1 VPGFYC
7 LHTQGHNKYCRENAN
22 RYLDDFS
29 LLCYNNLGKTKFY
42 ISQMIKDPLTQSIQ
56 DYLKHIFELNEAGT
70 PASTNDLAAR
80 LGVRPASVTGM
91 MQKLASTEP
100 PLVDYQ
106 KHQGVTLT
114 PEGERAALE
123 VLRHHRLLESWLVHS
138 LGYSWDEVHEE
149 ACRLEHV
156 ISEDFEAR
164 MAAALGNPS
173 RDPHGDPIPS
183 AELVIPDDDACPLS
197 SLRPTQ
203 QAIILRVT
211 DEDPAL
217 LRYLGERGLIPGAR
231 FEISSYSSFDN
242 NLTIT
247 IDSQPPI
254 VLGLAIT
261 SKIFVE
267 VL

>member
-1 VPGFYC
+1 METV
-7 LHTQGHNKYCRENAN
+7 
-22 RYLDDFS
+22 
-29 LLCYNNLGKTKFY
+29 
-42 ISQMIKDPLTQSIQ
+42 LTQSTQ
-56 DYLKHIFELNEAGT
+56 DYLKHIFELNEDGT

-80 LGVRPASVTGM
+80 LGVKPASVTGM
-91 MQKLASTEP
+91 VQKLASADP
-100 PLVDYQ
+100 PLVDYH

-114 PEGERAALE
+114 PEGEQAALE
-123 VLRHHRLLESWLVHS
+123 VLRHHRLLESWLVQS

-164 MAAALGNPS
+164 MAAALGNPTH
-173 RDPHGDPIPS
+173 DPHGAPIPS
-183 AELVIPDDDACPLS
+183 AELVMPTDDALPLS
-197 SLRPTQ
+197 NLRPMQ
-203 QAIILRVT
+203 RAVVLRVN
-211 DEDPAL
+211 DEDSAL
-217 LRYLGERGLIPGAR
+217 LRYLEELGLIPGAH
-231 FEISSYSSFDN
+231 FEVISYSSFDN

-247 IDSQPPI
+247 VEGRPAS